1 MAPGSSVASF
11 ACGMPP
17 HTPPSL
23 LLSRAPVH
31 RRHVSLRG
39 RPADVQSRIP
49 HAAAPCGRGGGGLL
63 PCAGQA
69 VRRGGR
75 GGAPPTAQPP
85 AMPTGW
91 SSPTGGRTIG
101 RRHGP
106 RSTPAASRRSTH
118 GQGTPDAKDLP
129 PVFSGIFYVA
139 IVVYRC
145 CNRVLDMLQSVV
157 FRM

>member
-1 MAPGSSVASF
+1 MAPRSSAASF

-31 RRHVSLRG
+31 RRHVSLLG
-39 RPADVQSRIP
+39 RSADAQSRIP
-49 HAAAPCGRGGGGLL
+49 HAAAPCGRGELL
-63 PCAGQA
+63 PCAGRA
-69 VRRGGR
+69 VR

-101 RRHGP
+101 QRHGP
-106 RSTPAASRRSTH
+106 LSTPAASRCSTH
-118 GQGTPDAKDLP
+118 GQGTPNAKDLP

-145 CNRVLDMLQSVV
+145 CNSVLDMLQSVV
-157 FRM
+157 FTM